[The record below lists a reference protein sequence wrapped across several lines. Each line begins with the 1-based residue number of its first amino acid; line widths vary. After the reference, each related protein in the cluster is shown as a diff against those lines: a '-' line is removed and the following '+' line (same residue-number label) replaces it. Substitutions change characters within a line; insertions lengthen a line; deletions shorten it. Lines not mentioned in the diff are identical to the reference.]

1 MATYNGLHTNENRV
15 YYVFDRNQTG
25 GPTGGTSANFIGV
38 IDAVDATTQAY
49 FNAGGKTFG
58 STAEMQFLVGNKAYV
73 NYARERRSSRTFVT
87 TTGGITNVTEIFT
100 PDPKITFGILVG
112 GTVGSFTGHHGDE
125 IHFTLQGGITVQGFL
140 GHLDYGG
147 SGSSGFNENVDTNSV
162 VVDLF
167 GVGLSGSD
175 LTAME
180 TSGNFNAGN
189 TLTNKTN
196 NTQTTMTRSGPIQY
210 VNLESYKNQVVGQVN
225 AKLGQAGLT
234 GHTIGNAGD
243 SFGVFYDPTNVELI
257 SFVSTMLP
265 AFAQGGSGAVGS
277 KRRAEK
283 VFTMLAGTSGT
294 IVNVQSD
301 GSDNPIYGVTFN
313 AVTGGTIPGQSQFEE
328 FAHAVLHGNAII
340 QNKIGG
346 KVYTIKSKKS
356 IRAVDD
362 VNF

>member
-25 GPTGGTSANFIGV
+25 GPTGGTSANFIGI
-38 IDAVDATTQAY
+38 IDAVDGTTQAY
-49 FNAGGKTFG
+49 FNAGGRTFG

-87 TTGGITNVTEIFT
+87 TTGGITNVTETFT
-100 PDPKITFGILVG
+100 PDPRITFGILVG

-147 SGSSGFNENVDTNSV
+147 SGSSGFNENVDTDSV
-162 VVDLF
+162 VIDLF

-175 LTAME
+175 FSLE
-180 TSGNFNAGN
+180 GDSDFQAGN
-189 TLTNKTN
+189 TLTNKVN
-196 NTQTTMTRSGPIQY
+196 NTETTMTRTGPIQY
-210 VNLESYKNQVVGQVN
+210 VNLESYKGQVIGQVN

-234 GHTIGNAGD
+234 GHTVGNAGD

-265 AFAQGGSGAVGS
+265 AFAHGGSAAQGS
-277 KRRAEK
+277 RRRATK
-283 VFTMLAGTSGT
+283 IFTMLAGTSGD
-294 IVNVQSD
+294 ILNIQED

-313 AVTGGTIPGQSQFEE
+313 AVTGGTVAGTSQFEE
-328 FAHAVLHGNAII
+328 FAHAVLHGNAKI
-340 QNKIGG
+340 QNIIGG